1 MVRMQPLKDATLR
14 TKLYTAFRGC
24 DFTTD
29 PAEIDDSRSPD
40 ALNMIADDAGFPVK
54 RCGWRVMHDFTG
66 RIRSMIFVHFDGVT
80 NPCIVIHHGTKLT
93 AYDFK
98 TDTATQLYSGM
109 NDGPS
114 AMFLHGGKLYT
125 LDGAKF
131 LRFYFSSGAYVAE
144 EVKNVAKTPTTGVG
158 GHYEAEDD
166 GNGNITYTWTA
177 CTPYEEP
184 NLLSSS
190 QINELA
196 GDGVNKD
203 FWLTEK
209 GCTVTKVETYASGEW
224 TELLATAYSVT
235 EDSTTERTKI
245 TFTTAPAAHPQG
257 AGIDSIRV
265 TFTSTDSPAD
275 VNQIAHCTIA
285 TQYGY
290 FNDNRFFVSGNPDR
304 KHRDW
309 ACAVDDPTYWEK
321 NQWTDVGSDQTA
333 IMGYLHYGDI
343 LAIVKEDDNQD
354 AEIYIRSTVVQSD
367 NSVLFPVQQG
377 VKGVGAISRNAF
389 GSLRDDALFYAR
401 EGVYAVAGT
410 DASQQRTVQNRSYFV
425 DNRLRNEPNKQNAV
439 ACVWQ
444 NRYLIAFPDTGHC
457 YVADARMQTG
467 MNESFVYEWFYW
479 DNIPACCFL
488 EFDGYLYFGTT
499 DGRLCKLNADFES
512 TIRYNDNLVRKL
524 DPIDITLE
532 REAWTGGDAI
542 HAHWATRSDALGNMA
557 HMKTLTKR
565 GNTILIRP
573 YSGDNGESTVSVY
586 VQTNV
591 SGPDLITTADTHVWN
606 FADLDFGDLDFNTIS
621 APRVVPFNR
630 KVKKFQ
636 VLQLIVENN
645 EKGQCFGIYGI
656 QLQYIIN
663 NYVK

>member
-1 MVRMQPLKDATLR
+1 MIRVSPLKD
-14 TKLYTAFRGC
+14 TKLRRKVYAAFRGC

-54 RCGWRVMHDFTG
+54 RCGWRVMHELTG
-66 RIRSMIFVHFDGVT
+66 RIRSMIFVQFSGVT

-98 TDTATQLYSGM
+98 TDTATQLSAGM

-114 AMFLHGGKLYT
+114 AMFLHGGKLYV
-125 LDGAKF
+125 LDGAKYQ
-131 LRFYFSSGAYVAE
+131 RFYFSSGVYVSE
-144 EVKNVAKTPTTGVG
+144 EVKTVAKTPTTGVG

-166 GNGNITYTWTA
+166 GNGNITYSWSP
-177 CTPYEEP
+177 CTPNEEP

-209 GCTVTKVETYASGEW
+209 GCTVTKVETYASGQWSEV
-224 TELLATAYSVT
+224 LSTAYTVT
-235 EDSTTERTKI
+235 EDSTIERTKI
-245 TFTTAPAAHPQG
+245 TFTSAPAAHPHG
-257 AGIDSIRV
+257 AGIDSIRI
-265 TFTSTDSPAD
+265 TFTSTESPAD
-275 VNQIAHCTIA
+275 VDQIAHCNIA

-304 KHRDW
+304 KHRDF
-309 ACAVDDPTYWEK
+309 ACAVDDPTYFEK

-343 LAIVKEDDNQD
+343 LAIIKEDDNQD
-354 AEIYIRSTVVQSD
+354 AEIYIRSTSVQSD
-367 NSVLFPVQQG
+367 NRVLFPVQQG
-377 VKGVGAISRNAF
+377 VKGVGAISRGAF

-425 DNRLRNEPNKQNAV
+425 DNRLRNESGKKDAV

-444 NRYLIAFPDTGHC
+444 NRYLLAFPDSGHC
-457 YVADARMQTG
+457 YVADARMQAG
-467 MNESFVYEWFYW
+467 MNESYVYEWFYW
-479 DNIPACCFL
+479 ENIPACCFL
-488 EFDGYLYFGTT
+488 EYDDNLYFGTT
-499 DGRLCKLNADFES
+499 DGRLCKMNDDFS
-512 TIRYNDNLVRKL
+512 CMIKYRDGLTRVP
-524 DPIDITLE
+524 DPIDVNQE
-532 REAWTGGDAI
+532 RAAWSGGVPI
-542 HAHWATRSDALGNMA
+542 KAHWATRADALDTIA
-557 HMKTLTKR
+557 HYKTLTKR
-565 GNTILIRP
+565 GNTVQFKT
-573 YSGDNGESTVSVY
+573 YHASSVSVS
-586 VQTNV
+586 VITEN
-591 SGPDLITTADTHVWN
+591 SGPDLIVTAQTDTW
-606 FADLDFGDLDFNTIS
+606 DFSELDFNNIDFNALS
-621 APRVVPFNR
+621 SPLVVPFNT

-636 VLQLIVENN
+636 VLQLYVENN
-645 EKGQCFGIYGI
+645 DSDMCFGIYGI
-656 QLQYIIN
+656 QLQYLVN
-663 NYVK
+663 NYIK